1 MYKTVL
7 TIALIL
13 FVGAIV
19 IQYII
24 KDMPLSNKLAYIL
37 NEISEVLTTLAAFF
51 SVASMAWI
59 IALL

>member
-1 MYKTVL
+1 MYKSIIA
-7 TIALIL
+7 IALAL
-13 FVGAIV
+13 FVGAVV

-37 NEISEVLTTLAAFF
+37 NEISEFLTALAAFF

-59 IALL
+59 IAL

>member
-1 MYKTVL
+1 MKV
-7 TIALIL
+7 TIAIALAL
-13 FVGAIV
+13 FVGAIA

-37 NEISEVLTTLAAFF
+37 NEISEVLTVLAAFF

-59 IALL
+59 FAL